1 MAFHHSPKV
10 ITDQLQLS
18 LDAGDSN
25 SYPGSGTTWYD
36 LSKNG
41 YHATLGSSVS
51 YSATTFGGSLQ
62 TLNNAENTNQ
72 TIASNSFGN
81 VYWNNFTFEIW
92 FSNDGSQ
99 GGDPSA
105 FGFDNGGITAYG
117 ARYNGTIQN
126 WVNGTLHV
134 TSAGVSSAT
143 IPTQLV
149 YTGNG
154 TVFTSYINTVQADT
168 DTTLAYVGGLDQ
180 AQGTGFSTLTDGI
193 GSSSGGVNNDDNA
206 SGYLHL
212 FNPSSTTF
220 VKHFKGVTN
229 QQNPAVY
236 SVNNYFAGYFNT
248 TSAIDEIQFK
258 MASGNIDSGD
268 ICLYGIA

>member
-1 MAFHHSPKV
+1 MGLISNGTTIF
-10 ITDQLQLS
+10 
-18 LDAGDSN
+18 DAGAMDSGLAKGAMTFIKKLTA
-25 SYPGSGTTWYD
+25 SSSGTLTFH
-36 LSKNG
+36 NG
-41 YHATLGSSVS
+41 ASGVVLD
-51 YSATTFGGSLQ
+51 
-62 TLNNAENTNQ
+62 NT
-72 TIASNSFGN
+72 
-81 VYWNNFTFEIW
+81 YKEYLFTFKNIH
-92 FSNDGSQ
+92 
-99 GGDPSA
+99 PSA
-105 FGFDNGGITAYG
+105 ESDLLFQA
-117 ARYNGTIQN
+117 
-126 WVNGTLHV
+126 
-134 TSAGVSSAT
+134 
-143 IPTQLV
+143 
-149 YTGNG
+149 
-154 TVFTSYINTVQADT
+154 NTVGASGFNETITSTFFRAYHNEADT